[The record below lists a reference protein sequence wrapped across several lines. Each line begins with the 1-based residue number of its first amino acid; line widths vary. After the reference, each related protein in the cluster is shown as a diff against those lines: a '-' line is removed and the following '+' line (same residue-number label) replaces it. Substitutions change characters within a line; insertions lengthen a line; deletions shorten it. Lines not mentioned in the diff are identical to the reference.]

1 MEMKKSTTITIMEM
15 KKNIVEK
22 GLNQNALIKIKI
34 TITITI
40 TIDEVEEIGVKRKR
54 SLSKNNTRLIKDEQR
69 KKTRLKN
76 TRKLITTLSKII
88 KRSTVPQ
95 LRSVLTT

>member
-22 GLNQNALIKIKI
+22 ALNQNALIKIK
-34 TITITI
+34 ITITI

-54 SLSKNNTRLIKDEQR
+54 SLSKSNTR
-69 KKTRLKN
+69 
-76 TRKLITTLSKII
+76 
-88 KRSTVPQ
+88 
-95 LRSVLTT
+95 